1 MLGGE
6 TPSRDD
12 AGDPD
17 RCREGLKSDDW
28 WVGEY
33 EAKGGMDEPEDG
45 GVGVSDW
52 LPVKGPGEG
61 DPEGL

>member
-45 GVGVSDW
+45 GVGVW
-52 LPVKGPGEG
+52 T
-61 DPEGL
+61 